1 MINKVKI
8 LLPFL
13 LIAVII
19 VISFRSYNNVKS
31 SQNEPISVI
40 PVNSSIIFKLN
51 KADRLDYY
59 LNKNTIWSKIKN
71 ILPIKKI
78 DNFIKET
85 ENFISINNIKPSTIY
100 ITITSDGAS
109 NIGYLLSTELSQLNI
124 EKISDIFK
132 LNSNDIKAFD
142 YDNFKIYR
150 HESDTSTNYLSLI
163 NNILC
168 YSSSK
173 TIIEDAIKSHNSD
186 FNLLKDDKIIKLFKT
201 SNSNNHLNVF
211 YNINNLLSLSNNV
224 LKVKN
229 KNLQFGHWVASDL
242 TISDNLILLSGLSD
256 LDKSINNYTD
266 LFTNQKQQKINVTKI
281 IPSNT
286 TYLKAISFSNIRNFN
301 KNSKSLLEKMNE
313 IWSNEKHQ
321 NNILNEYNFNYPEFI
336 KQIEKEAGIFS
347 CDISNNNSYMYFKA
361 NESIHAYSL
370 MQTLIDNNKSTKY
383 LNYNINYIN
392 DPNLP
397 STIFPFPSLKKDI
410 KFFTVI
416 ENYFFFCDNIASL
429 EYLIE
434 NYVSKN
440 TLFESKSFN
449 NFNNII
455 SSETNIFYYLNTK
468 IILENIN
475 SYFKNILINKNQID
489 SLEKLT
495 SVSFQ
500 VSNNNSSLLN
510 SLSIFYDND
519 FSENLKEKWFV
530 QIDTTSNFK
539 PQIVYNHKTN
549 SNAIMLQDNSNKLY
563 YITEDKEN
571 RWSKEFD
578 DKIIGGIS
586 FGDFFKN
593 NKAQMIFNT
602 SSEIHMLDIYAK
614 DVEPFPKKISTTYL
628 GHSLFD
634 YNNSK
639 KYRIL
644 IPVDNKIINLDK
656 KGKNVFGWKHQ
667 MQIEKINNHLKHFK
681 INNKDFIISKSK
693 NQIKLLAINGSE
705 RLKFDVSTI
714 NNSLKRDN
722 NGNLYAITNNLK
734 LWQGDINGFSTVINI
749 SDIDSNSFLEIIN
762 NNIVISSGNKLKILN
777 KKFEEIGNYK
787 FDSQVKRLDI
797 YKNYLSVG
805 TNKNIYLLKDN
816 KIVEGTPIKT
826 GSNYN
831 ICSLEGKLNIIV
843 IRNKVLFNYELKQK

>member
-242 TISDNLILLSGLSD
+242 TISDNLILLSGLSN
-256 LDKSINNYTD
+256 LDKGINNYTD

-644 IPVDNKIINLDK
+644 IPVDNKIMNFDK

-762 NNIVISSGNKLKILN
+762 NNIVITSRNKLKILN

>member
-13 LIAVII
+13 LIAIII
-19 VISFRSYNNVKS
+19 VISFRSYNNAKS

-71 ILPIKKI
+71 IIPIKKI

-132 LNSNDIKAFD
+132 LNSNDIKTFD

-150 HESDTSTNYLSLI
+150 HESDTCTNYLSLI

-347 CDISNNNSYMYFKA
+347 CDISNNNSYVYFKA
-361 NESIHAYSL
+361 KESIHAYSL
-370 MQTLIDNNKSTKY
+370 MQSLIDNNKSTKY

-392 DPNLP
+392 DPKLP
-397 STIFPFPSLKKDI
+397 LTIFPFPSLKKDI

-449 NFNNII
+449 NFNNVI
-455 SSETNIFYYLNTK
+455 SSEANIFYYLNTK
-468 IILENIN
+468 I
-475 SYFKNILINKNQID
+475 
-489 SLEKLT
+489 
-495 SVSFQ
+495 
-500 VSNNNSSLLN
+500 
-510 SLSIFYDND
+510 
-519 FSENLKEKWFV
+519 
-530 QIDTTSNFK
+530 
-539 PQIVYNHKTN
+539 
-549 SNAIMLQDNSNKLY
+549 
-563 YITEDKEN
+563 
-571 RWSKEFD
+571 
-578 DKIIGGIS
+578 
-586 FGDFFKN
+586 
-593 NKAQMIFNT
+593 
-602 SSEIHMLDIYAK
+602 
-614 DVEPFPKKISTTYL
+614 
-628 GHSLFD
+628 
-634 YNNSK
+634 
-639 KYRIL
+639 
-644 IPVDNKIINLDK
+644 
-656 KGKNVFGWKHQ
+656 
-667 MQIEKINNHLKHFK
+667 
-681 INNKDFIISKSK
+681 
-693 NQIKLLAINGSE
+693 
-705 RLKFDVSTI
+705 
-714 NNSLKRDN
+714 
-722 NGNLYAITNNLK
+722 
-734 LWQGDINGFSTVINI
+734 
-749 SDIDSNSFLEIIN
+749 
-762 NNIVISSGNKLKILN
+762 
-777 KKFEEIGNYK
+777 
-787 FDSQVKRLDI
+787 
-797 YKNYLSVG
+797 
-805 TNKNIYLLKDN
+805 
-816 KIVEGTPIKT
+816 
-826 GSNYN
+826 
-831 ICSLEGKLNIIV
+831 
-843 IRNKVLFNYELKQK
+843 

>member
-132 LNSNDIKAFD
+132 LNSNDIKTFD

-256 LDKSINNYTD
+256 LDKTINNYTD

-449 NFNNII
+449 NFNNVI

-500 VSNNNSSLLN
+500 VSNNNSSLFASIIL
-510 SLSIFYDND
+510 SKKQLSIFSISLLIL
-519 FSENLKEKWFV
+519 FLSSPVL
-530 QIDTTSNFK
+530 S
-539 PQIVYNHKTN
+539 
-549 SNAIMLQDNSNKLY
+549 
-563 YITEDKEN
+563 
-571 RWSKEFD
+571 
-578 DKIIGGIS
+578 IIR
-586 FGDFFKN
+586 F
-593 NKAQMIFNT
+593 MI
-602 SSEIHMLDIYAK
+602 
-614 DVEPFPKKISTTYL
+614 
-628 GHSLFD
+628 
-634 YNNSK
+634 
-639 KYRIL
+639 
-644 IPVDNKIINLDK
+644 
-656 KGKNVFGWKHQ
+656 
-667 MQIEKINNHLKHFK
+667 
-681 INNKDFIISKSK
+681 
-693 NQIKLLAINGSE
+693 
-705 RLKFDVSTI
+705 
-714 NNSLKRDN
+714 
-722 NGNLYAITNNLK
+722 
-734 LWQGDINGFSTVINI
+734 
-749 SDIDSNSFLEIIN
+749 
-762 NNIVISSGNKLKILN
+762 
-777 KKFEEIGNYK
+777 
-787 FDSQVKRLDI
+787 
-797 YKNYLSVG
+797 
-805 TNKNIYLLKDN
+805 
-816 KIVEGTPIKT
+816 
-826 GSNYN
+826 
-831 ICSLEGKLNIIV
+831 
-843 IRNKVLFNYELKQK
+843 

>member
-132 LNSNDIKAFD
+132 LNSNDIKTFD

-201 SNSNNHLNVF
+201 SNSNNHLNLF

-286 TYLKAISFSNIRNFN
+286 TYLKAISISNIRNFN

-370 MQTLIDNNKSTKY
+370 LQTLIDNNKSTKY

-397 STIFPFPSLKKDI
+397 STIFPFPSLNKDI
-410 KFFTVI
+410 KFFT
-416 ENYFFFCDNIASL
+416 NYLA
-429 EYLIE
+429 
-434 NYVSKN
+434 
-440 TLFESKSFN
+440 
-449 NFNNII
+449 
-455 SSETNIFYYLNTK
+455 
-468 IILENIN
+468 
-475 SYFKNILINKNQID
+475 
-489 SLEKLT
+489 
-495 SVSFQ
+495 Q
-500 VSNNNSSLLN
+500 VS
-510 SLSIFYDND
+510 
-519 FSENLKEKWFV
+519 
-530 QIDTTSNFK
+530 
-539 PQIVYNHKTN
+539 
-549 SNAIMLQDNSNKLY
+549 
-563 YITEDKEN
+563 
-571 RWSKEFD
+571 
-578 DKIIGGIS
+578 
-586 FGDFFKN
+586 
-593 NKAQMIFNT
+593 
-602 SSEIHMLDIYAK
+602 
-614 DVEPFPKKISTTYL
+614 
-628 GHSLFD
+628 
-634 YNNSK
+634 
-639 KYRIL
+639 
-644 IPVDNKIINLDK
+644 IP
-656 KGKNVFGWKHQ
+656 
-667 MQIEKINNHLKHFK
+667 
-681 INNKDFIISKSK
+681 S
-693 NQIKLLAINGSE
+693 
-705 RLKFDVSTI
+705 
-714 NNSLKRDN
+714 
-722 NGNLYAITNNLK
+722 
-734 LWQGDINGFSTVINI
+734 
-749 SDIDSNSFLEIIN
+749 
-762 NNIVISSGNKLKILN
+762 
-777 KKFEEIGNYK
+777 
-787 FDSQVKRLDI
+787 
-797 YKNYLSVG
+797 
-805 TNKNIYLLKDN
+805 
-816 KIVEGTPIKT
+816 
-826 GSNYN
+826 
-831 ICSLEGKLNIIV
+831 
-843 IRNKVLFNYELKQK
+843 NYELPYQLLNYAFH

>member
-19 VISFRSYNNVKS
+19 VISFRSYNNAKS

-71 ILPIKKI
+71 IIPIKKI

-85 ENFISINNIKPSTIY
+85 ENFISINNIKPSTVY

-132 LNSNDIKAFD
+132 LNSNDIKTFD
-142 YDNFKIYR
+142 YDNFKIYK

-449 NFNNII
+449 NFNNVI
-455 SSETNIFYYLNTK
+455 SSESNIFYYLNTK
-468 IILENIN
+468 IIHENIN
-475 SYFKNILINKNQID
+475 SYFKNILINKNQIE

-495 SVSFQ
+495 SISYQ

-510 SLSIFYDND
+510 SLSIFYDDN

-563 YITEDKEN
+563 YITEDKEK

-656 KGKNVFGWKHQ
+656 KGKNVFGWKHK
-667 MQIEKINNHLKHFK
+667 MQTEKINNHLKHFK

-749 SDIDSNSFLEIIN
+749 SDIDSNSFLEIVN

-831 ICSLEGKLNIIV
+831 ICSLEDKLNIIV

>member
-19 VISFRSYNNVKS
+19 IISFRSYNNAKS

-132 LNSNDIKAFD
+132 LNSNDIKTFD

-449 NFNNII
+449 NFNNAI

-644 IPVDNKIINLDK
+644 IPVDNKIMNFDK

-762 NNIVISSGNKLKILN
+762 NNIVITSGNKLKILN

-787 FDSQVKRLDI
+787 FDSQIKRLDI

-831 ICSLEGKLNIIV
+831 ICSLEDKLNIIV